1 MMLEMSHISKVPSPP
16 SLPIYPSPATRGAPA
31 PLTCAFSGYRQVAK
45 TKSGEG
51 LAAASPRTSPS
62 PMPRLQPV
70 MSTERQRGWAMLQPR
85 FGKPRLGSWSLGS
98 CSPGSWSLGSAR
110 AAPVRAA
117 PARFGSLPASLP
129 EPTRFST
136 CAGQERPRARPRRG
150 ASPARLRGRD
160 SGQGRG
166 IGSQPVPL
174 PAGTQTLLLI
184 PWTLLY
190 GSHRTDRSCSSQ
202 GWAQG
207 EDSDPHRGV
216 EAEGGGNPRF

>member
-85 FGKPRLGSWSLGS
+85 FVQPWL
-98 CSPGSWSLGSAR
+98 GSWSLGSAR
-110 AAPVRAA
+110 AAPV
-117 PARFGSLPASLP
+117 PGASAQLV
-129 EPTRFST
+129 
-136 CAGQERPRARPRRG
+136 RPRFVQPLPGSVRCPPRSR
-150 ASPARLRGRD
+150 SPR
-160 SGQGRG
+160 
-166 IGSQPVPL
+166 GSQPARGRSGPG
-174 PAGTQTLLLI
+174 PAPAAAPPPPGSGAGTAA
-184 PWTLLY
+184 
-190 GSHRTDRSCSSQ
+190 R
-202 GWAQG
+202 
-207 EDSDPHRGV
+207 
-216 EAEGGGNPRF
+216 EGGLAPSPSRSPLVPKPCS